1 MKQVEVAV
9 IGTGWC
15 GGIRAETLSRSALVD
30 KLHICEIRP
39 DRLAE
44 VKALTRPATAT
55 LDYQDII
62 KNPNISVVY
71 ISTTPE
77 QNHYPITRDCLKAG
91 KHVLLEKPIAMEL
104 WEADEL
110 ITLAR
115 RGRLKF
121 TIGYSQ
127 RFNTKFA
134 YAKKKITDGTLGKVV
149 SVMVSRHL
157 SRGLGAK
164 IAKRVKL
171 SPVVMESTHDLDF
184 VFWLLEPAKPV
195 RVYSQ
200 GAYGY
205 MQPINGSYDVMWSI
219 VTMDNGMLVTIG
231 GGWNLPPGYPQFL
244 LDLGRDHR
252 HRGRPDPRRHPPRRL
267 AQHRRGRNP
276 LSDVDHAGRAGR
288 SRVRGP
294 DGPGNHPL
302 PRGLHHGPASDG
314 DARERPHGDG
324 NLHRRRSLGRAQRA
338 DRPAAVERDAL
349 RGRRNGGS
357 AAMSRR
363 QAKSIGLAI
372 IGAGRVGLFRGEVA
386 ARHPAVQWIGIA
398 EKNHNRGLYVAEK
411 IGADFVTQD
420 YRELLKRPEVTCV
433 IIATDEHLHVDP
445 IMGSV
450 ERGVPMLIEKPL
462 ATDLGESARVLKAI
476 TDAKLD
482 AVVGYTQRFRRKWLA
497 AKEKV
502 RTGALGDVTLVT
514 SRAFMNRLVAIDNY
528 KRTNDPKTISPMV
541 ISGTHALDIVMWY
554 MEAKTPVECYARSID
569 KVLGPLYQGIDAT
582 AGMIMFSDG
591 SVYHLNISW
600 ALPVTWPG
608 AVYSL
613 EVGITGTEGV
623 LTIDDTHRDMVLA
636 VSAPQEEGYAPDKSR
651 LVDFMGSYPPGD
663 MALGELRGP
672 MREETDSW
680 LNRIALDLPTQAA
693 TAAEAHNRLMLTK
706 ALDLSARRKQA
717 VKLPLAPDEERAA
730 A

>member
-1 MKQVEVAV
+1 M
-9 IGTGWC
+9 
-15 GGIRAETLSRSALVD
+15 R
-30 KLHICEIRP
+30 
-39 DRLAE
+39 
-44 VKALTRPATAT
+44 
-55 LDYQDII
+55 
-62 KNPNISVVY
+62 
-71 ISTTPE
+71 
-77 QNHYPITRDCLKAG
+77 LKA
-91 KHVLLEKPIAMEL
+91 KE
-104 WEADEL
+104 
-110 ITLAR
+110 
-115 RGRLKF
+115 
-121 TIGYSQ
+121 
-127 RFNTKFA
+127 
-134 YAKKKITDGTLGKVV
+134 
-149 SVMVSRHL
+149 
-157 SRGLGAK
+157 
-164 IAKRVKL
+164 
-171 SPVVMESTHDLDF
+171 
-184 VFWLLEPAKPV
+184 
-195 RVYSQ
+195 
-200 GAYGY
+200 
-205 MQPINGSYDVMWSI
+205 
-219 VTMDNGMLVTIG
+219 
-231 GGWNLPPGYPQFL
+231 
-244 LDLGRDHR
+244 
-252 HRGRPDPRRHPPRRL
+252 
-267 AQHRRGRNP
+267 
-276 LSDVDHAGRAGR
+276 
-288 SRVRGP
+288 
-294 DGPGNHPL
+294 
-302 PRGLHHGPASDG
+302 
-314 DARERPHGDG
+314 
-324 NLHRRRSLGRAQRA
+324 
-338 DRPAAVERDAL
+338 
-349 RGRRNGGS
+349 
-357 AAMSRR
+357 
-363 QAKSIGLAI
+363 IGLAI

-386 ARHPAVQWIGIA
+386 ARHPAVKWIGIA

-445 IMGSV
+445 VLGSV

-482 AVVGYTQRFRRKWLA
+482 AVVGYTQRFRRKWLG

-528 KRTNDPKTISPMV
+528 KRTNDPTTISPMV
-541 ISGTHALDIVMWY
+541 ISGTHALDIVMWC
-554 MEAKTPVECYARSID
+554 MEAKTPVECYARSVD
-569 KVLGPLYQGIDAT
+569 KVLGPTYQGIDAT

-613 EVGITGTEGV
+613 EVGINGTHGV

-680 LNRIALDLPTQAA
+680 LNRIAMGVPTQAA

-706 ALDLSARRKQA
+706 ALDLSAKRKQA
-717 VKLPLAPDEERAA
+717 VKLPLEPGDERAA